1 MNKQEMIQLALDYFE
16 YNGINA
22 YQGIEYVYI
31 SCGEFE
37 QIVGDVQIS
46 QEEIEYR
53 ASLMQGINAINEK
66 K

>member
-1 MNKQEMIQLALDYFE
+1 MNKQETIQLALDYFE

-22 YQGIEYVYI
+22 YQGIDDVYI
-31 SCGEFE
+31 CCGELD
-37 QIVGDVQIS
+37 QIEVKIDD
-46 QEEIEYR
+46 EEIEYR

>member
-22 YQGIEYVYI
+22 YQGIEDVYI
-31 SCGEFE
+31 SCGEFD
-37 QIVGDVQIS
+37 QIDVKIND
-46 QEEIEYR
+46 EEIEYR
-53 ASLMQGINAINEK
+53 ASLMQGINAMNGK